1 MPPSMKTAGLLL
13 SPDPILTTFRGRP
26 SELWPT
32 TVTCT
37 NQGSVLGHNSQ
48 SQLSIGSQ
56 QPITVLSNNCFLC
69 GILTVIFKP

>member
-56 QPITVLSNNCFLC
+56 QPIRAEYHLGAVREA
-69 GILTVIFKP
+69 GGEAV

>member
-1 MPPSMKTAGLLL
+1 MPPSMKTAGLLR

-32 TVTCT
+32 TVTWT
-37 NQGSVLGHNSQ
+37 NQRSVLGHSSQ

-56 QPITVLSNNCFLC
+56 QPIRAEYDLGAVRE
-69 GILTVIFKP
+69 GGGEAV

>member
-1 MPPSMKTAGLLL
+1 MKTAGLLL

-48 SQLSIGSQ
+48 SELSIESQ
-56 QPITVLSNNCFLC
+56 QPIRAEYHLGAVREA
-69 GILTVIFKP
+69 GGEAV